1 MAKKKDLNI
10 SPEMLQGLSYQSE
23 EESKKIR
30 QMKELREKEDE
41 EVESTFEKL
50 MREEGKGRAVTAR
63 PTVKKFDRK
72 RERPIQK
79 TVHLSIEI
87 DNKVN
92 MVKSVLKTLGKKTTF
107 EDLLFD
113 LLDEWLK
120 ENYDDILAGKMIYPG
135 EK

>member
-30 QMKELREKEDE
+30 KMKELRVKEDE
-41 EVESTFEKL
+41 EEESTFEKL
-50 MREEGKGRAVTAR
+50 MREEGMGRAATTKPA
-63 PTVKKFDRK
+63 TKKFDRK

-87 DNKVN
+87 DNKMN

-107 EDLLFD
+107 EDLLYD
-113 LLDEWLK
+113 LLDQWLK
-120 ENYDDILAGKMIYPG
+120 ENYDDILSGKMVYPG

>member
-23 EESKKIR
+23 EENKKIR
-30 QMKELREKEDE
+30 QMKEQREKVETDE
-41 EVESTFEKL
+41 ESAFEKL
-50 MREEGKGRAVTAR
+50 MREEGQGRLMERR
-63 PTVKKFDRK
+63 PAQKKFDRK

-113 LLDEWLK
+113 LLNEWIN
-120 ENYDDILAGKMIYPG
+120 ENYDAILAGNMKYPG

>member
-23 EESKKIR
+23 EENKKIR
-30 QMKELREKEDE
+30 QMKEQREKVETDE
-41 EVESTFEKL
+41 ESAFEKL
-50 MREEGKGRAVTAR
+50 MREEGQGRLMERR
-63 PTVKKFDRK
+63 PAQKKFDRK

-113 LLDEWLK
+113 LLNEWIN
-120 ENYDDILAGKMIYPG
+120 ENYDAILAGNMIYPG

>member
-23 EESKKIR
+23 EENKKIR
-30 QMKELREKEDE
+30 QMKEQREKVETDE
-41 EVESTFEKL
+41 ESAFEKL
-50 MREEGKGRAVTAR
+50 MREEGQGRLIERR
-63 PTVKKFDRK
+63 PAQKKFDRK

-113 LLDEWLK
+113 LLNEWIN
-120 ENYDDILAGKMIYPG
+120 ENYDAILAGNMIYPG

>member
-1 MAKKKDLNI
+1 MAKKKDLGI

-23 EESKKIR
+23 EESKKLR
-30 QMKELREKEDE
+30 QMKLQREKEDSLQLGE
-41 EVESTFEKL
+41 YEYNL
-50 MREEGKGRAVTAR
+50 DDYREGRAELHKPAA
-63 PTVKKFDRK
+63 KKFDRK

-79 TVHLSIEI
+79 TVHLTIEV

-92 MVKSVLKTLGKKTTF
+92 MVKSMLKTLGKKTTF

-113 LLDEWLK
+113 LLYEWIK
-120 ENYDDILAGKMIYPG
+120 ENYDDILAGKLVYPG